1 MALWLP
7 STQLANAFALVSEYT
22 NTSSGV
28 APGPALPSGYYSSS
42 KEINTLGNIA
52 ASCIN
57 STGGAAGDGSACGNF
72 FALAEPSASTAP
84 TDTIGALL
92 DILNNPS
99 QNVADLYSL
108 SGAVAPFQPTV
119 SSAPTTW
126 NLPIVAIPA
135 TPTFTP
141 APGTYA
147 SGGLVELDDS
157 TPGTTIYYT
166 TDGSTPTTSSAK
178 YTGAISVASTET
190 IQAIATASGNTNS
203 AVGLGTYTITGSGG
217 NPTST
222 VVAVS
227 TNANGNITSIPPAD
241 GGVNATFTYNNAN
254 RLLSVTGSPLAA
266 TFVYDWSGQRFSK
279 ANPGTSP
286 TIYSYAEGGTLI
298 AENDGGTVTDY
309 IYADGRPIATIQP
322 TASPAANQVN
332 YILADHLGTPQLA
345 SNSGGAT
352 VWSTTYPPF
361 GTTGVI
367 NAVTNQNLRFP
378 GQYND
383 TETGF
388 NYNLNRDYMPNLGR
402 YIEADPIG
410 LQGGVNVYSYA
421 RANPARFIDRF
432 GLQLA
437 EPDLSQDDIFSDDYN
452 EDLKRSLED
461 MGQYVVD
468 LEDTAQ
474 KIGDAAATPTVCSI
488 ATASNASTDSE
499 IAPFPPLWLP
509 TAQQASFQKSLLKM
523 LAPQIR
529 RRRYDPGEIQ

>member
-1 MALWLP
+1 MP
-7 STQLANAFALVSEYT
+7 
-22 NTSSGV
+22 
-28 APGPALPSGYYSSS
+28 
-42 KEINTLGNIA
+42 
-52 ASCIN
+52 CIRTPCGQ
-57 STGGAAGDGSACGNF
+57 STGVK
-72 FALAEPSASTAP
+72 L
-84 TDTIGALL
+84 
-92 DILNNPS
+92 
-99 QNVADLYSL
+99 
-108 SGAVAPFQPTV
+108 
-119 SSAPTTW
+119 SAPIR
-126 NLPIVAIPA
+126 LPELA
-135 TPTFTP
+135 TVQHSRLPC
-141 APGTYA
+141 
-147 SGGLVELDDS
+147 
-157 TPGTTIYYT
+157 
-166 TDGSTPTTSSAK
+166 
-178 YTGAISVASTET
+178 
-190 IQAIATASGNTNS
+190 TACS
-203 AVGLGTYTITGSGG
+203 
-217 NPTST
+217 
-222 VVAVS
+222 
-227 TNANGNITSIPPAD
+227 PPASISLPVFTAIRSPPQSPTNCVENWGIHD
-241 GGVNATFTYNNAN
+241 RIPIPRSSQSARCHSRHSDDEFGGGSPGSRSSPRKH